1 MKNIYLVGFMGTGKT
16 TVGRVLAGKLNFK
29 FVDLDD
35 LIEGKE
41 GIKIVDIFA
50 KKGEAYFRD
59 LESTALKET
68 GGKEKLVVACGGGI
82 VIRPGNVDFLEKN
95 GLTVCL
101 DAEPEAVY
109 GRIRKSEHRPLLNV
123 SNPKKEIEKLLNA
136 RKEFYNRIK
145 RHIDTSSLTIEETA
159 DRIAEWV
166 EDNY

>member
-16 TVGRVLAGKLNFK
+16 AVGGVLAGKLNFK

-50 KKGEAYFRD
+50 KKGEVYFRD
-59 LESTALKET
+59 LESTVLKET
-68 GGKEKLVVACGGGI
+68 GVEEKLVVACGGGI
-82 VIRPGNVDFLEKN
+82 VIRTANLDFLEKN

-101 DAEPEAVY
+101 DAEPKIIYE
-109 GRIRKSEHRPLLNV
+109 RIRKFKHRPLLNV
-123 SNPKKEIEKLLNA
+123 SNPEEEIEKLLNA
-136 RKEFYNRIK
+136 RKEFYSRIK

-166 EDNY
+166 